1 MRVCFLQNLRVTSKY
16 FKLWIVDHLECF
28 PYRPALDSTTLQ
40 RCHLGFSKKE
50 KIFNDFWADRTV
62 PKLPSESENQ
72 SLMDSVSCFSTS
84 SISIVYIDIT
94 RGQCLRFLIFYL
106 QIDGRWLGNTMQN
119 ECGVCI
125 KSQFWRQLALSWSA
139 ANPFQRSPWL
149 KAHIISWCH
158 FHPGKNNNDN
168 EQQIGI
174 DGIEQIWT
182 NWNKP
187 DKAIQRNTENVFVWE
202 TFKDLVKTKISAAA
216 LSVTERSRSRH
227 SLLNRGPTTSRAST
241 CPQACAIKSSAYRHI
256 AKKIPDIQVT
266 KRGCHITS
274 CHRIFNTTCFF
285 RDAIGVI
292 TQPLGQCHWRLAFV
306 FLEV

>member
-1 MRVCFLQNLRVTSKY
+1 MLKCVFCRIWESPQNISSCEQWTIWSAFL
-16 FKLWIVDHLECF
+16 I
-28 PYRPALDSTTLQ
+28 YRPALDSTTLQ
-40 RCHLGFSKKE
+40 RCHHLGFSKKE
-50 KIFNDFWADRTV
+50 KTFNDFWADRTV

-94 RGQCLRFLIFYL
+94 RGQCLRFLMFYL
-106 QIDGRWLGNTMQN
+106 QIDGRWLGNAMQN

-149 KAHIISWCH
+149 KAHHSISWSLP
-158 FHPGKNNNDN
+158 FPPWK
-168 EQQIGI
+168 EQQW
-174 DGIEQIWT
+174 QWT
-182 NWNKP
+182 TNRYRTNMNKL
-187 DKAIQRNTENVFVWE
+187 KQTWQSNTENVFVWE

-266 KRGCHITS
+266 KRRCHITS

-292 TQPLGQCHWRLAFV
+292 TQPLGQCHWLLAFV